1 MSTHCAIYRCGKQE
15 EMYLYL
21 RAGFKPE
28 ELPAPLLQ
36 RVGKLTHVMDLELT
50 PERKLA
56 RVDVNK
62 VAEKLR
68 DPGYY
73 LQMPPDGHI
82 KGHLHFGD

>member
-1 MSTHCAIYRCGKQE
+1 MSDKYVVYRCSKQV

-21 RAGFKPE
+21 RAGLKPE
-28 ELPAPLLQ
+28 GLPAPLLQ
-36 RVGKLTHVMDLELT
+36 RMGTLTHVMDLELK
-50 PERKLA
+50 PGLKLA
-56 RVDVNK
+56 RVDAAK

-82 KGHLHFGD
+82 KGHLYFGD